1 MLGAEPEIK
10 HNYVKTG
17 QVKLVFNPILDHGD
31 RSLQAH
37 QAAECAGEQGQ
48 FWPMHD
54 VLFSFQ
60 QQLFAGD
67 PQETVK
73 ELAAKVELDLEQF
86 NTCMAEQRYAEL
98 VQSQDEYRRQLGI
111 RTRPTLDV
119 NGQFIIGPQSFDVFR
134 AAIDPLLVQETTN

>member
-17 QVKLVFNPILDHGD
+17 QVKLVFNPMLDHGD

-54 VLFSFQ
+54 LLFSFQ
-60 QQLFAGD
+60 AELFGGN
-67 PQETVK
+67 PRETIK
-73 ELAAKVELDLEQF
+73 ELATKLELDPEQF
-86 NTCMAEQRYAEL
+86 NTCMDEQRYAEL
-98 VQSQDEYRRQLGI
+98 VQGQDEYRRQLGI
-111 RTRPTLDV
+111 RTRPTFDV
-119 NGQFIIGPQSFDVFR
+119 NGQFIIGPQRF
-134 AAIDPLLVQETTN
+134 ETFQATIEPMLTQ